1 MTKRLFA
8 GAILG
13 AALIA
18 APAFAQ
24 QPPGTPVMLRGTI
37 DSIDGNTLAMTTTG
51 GEKLNVTLAEQLRVG
66 YNAQRTMADLDEG
79 VQLGVTTVEGE
90 DGKPRAIE
98 VHIMDQTPG
107 VHRPWDEEA
116 GSTMTNGEV
125 TTITDTAAD
134 GSRMMTV
141 HYKTDQAEG
150 DYEILVPGDIPVVH
164 LSNDGDRSLLV
175 PGAYIFVSG
184 RKLDDGTYT
193 AGYIQ
198 AEKDGV
204 KPPL

>member
-24 QPPGTPVMLRGTI
+24 QPAGTPMFLRGTI
-37 DSIDGNTLAMTTTG
+37 DSVDGNALAMTTTA
-51 GEKLNVTLAEQLRVG
+51 GEKLNVTLADELRVG
-66 YNAQRTMADLDEG
+66 YNTQRTMADLDEG
-79 VQLGVTTVEGE
+79 VQLGVTTVEGA
-90 DGKPRAIE
+90 DGMPRAIE

-107 VHRPWDEEA
+107 VHRPWDEQA

-125 TTITDTAAD
+125 STISDVAAD

-141 HYKTDQAEG
+141 HYKTADAEG
-150 DYEILVPGDIPVVH
+150 DYEMLVPGDIPVVH
-164 LSNDGDRSLLV
+164 LANDGDRSLLV
-175 PGAYIFVSG
+175 PGAFIFVSA